1 MLIVELK
8 SEALK
13 ERHWKTLMRKLHVN
27 WVLSDLNLGQV
38 WDVDLQKNEMIV
50 KDVILVAQG
59 EMALEEF
66 LKQVILLF
74 HPQNWVKCVNV
85 LHGCLVVFVIFC
97 ESVKDHYCQHNNY
110 YVLVS
115 SAVPAS
121 NNTSDIHLNYAI
133 ILARLWYKH
142 DRLVY
147 LIEQNSKF

>member
-66 LKQVILLF
+66 LKQVNISF
-74 HPQNWVKCVNV
+74 HSQNWVK
-85 LHGCLVVFVIFC
+85 FVDGSSWRFC
-97 ESVKDHYCQHNNY
+97 SFSYM
-110 YVLVS
+110 YVL
-115 SAVPAS
+115 
-121 NNTSDIHLNYAI
+121 
-133 ILARLWYKH
+133 W
-142 DRLVY
+142 
-147 LIEQNSKF
+147 NS

>member
-66 LKQVILLF
+66 LKQVIISF
-74 HPQNWVKCVNV
+74 HPQNWVEF
-85 LHGCLVVFVIFC
+85 LVGSSWLFC
-97 ESVKDHYCQHNNY
+97 SFCYM
-110 YVLVS
+110 YVL
-115 SAVPAS
+115 
-121 NNTSDIHLNYAI
+121 
-133 ILARLWYKH
+133 W
-142 DRLVY
+142 
-147 LIEQNSKF
+147 NS

>member
-27 WVLSDLNLGQV
+27 WVLSDLSLGQV

-66 LKQVILLF
+66 LKQVILSIL
-74 HPQNWVKCVNV
+74 PQGFLTCVIV
-85 LHGCLVVFVIFC
+85 LCGCLVAFVIF
-97 ESVKDHYCQHNNY
+97 
-110 YVLVS
+110 
-115 SAVPAS
+115 
-121 NNTSDIHLNYAI
+121 
-133 ILARLWYKH
+133 
-142 DRLVY
+142 
-147 LIEQNSKF
+147 

>member
-27 WVLSDLNLGQV
+27 WVLSDLSLGQV

-66 LKQVILLF
+66 LKQVILSIL
-74 HPQNWVKCVNV
+74 PQGFLTCVIV
-85 LHGCLVVFVIFC
+85 LCGCSVASVIF
-97 ESVKDHYCQHNNY
+97 
-110 YVLVS
+110 
-115 SAVPAS
+115 
-121 NNTSDIHLNYAI
+121 
-133 ILARLWYKH
+133 
-142 DRLVY
+142 
-147 LIEQNSKF
+147 

>member
-1 MLIVELK
+1 MIVELK

-66 LKQVILLF
+66 LKQVRPSCILRAWLLS
-74 HPQNWVKCVNV
+74 VV
-85 LHGCLVVFVIFC
+85 LYKIEEMLHKTIPHHNYNYSPAVTFSETLTNTW
-97 ESVKDHYCQHNNY
+97 SV
-110 YVLVS
+110 L
-115 SAVPAS
+115 
-121 NNTSDIHLNYAI
+121 
-133 ILARLWYKH
+133 
-142 DRLVY
+142 
-147 LIEQNSKF
+147 QNSFRFH

>member
-1 MLIVELK
+1 MIVELK

-66 LKQVILLF
+66 LKQVRPSCILRSWLLSVVLF
-74 HPQNWVKCVNV
+74 KIEKT
-85 LHGCLVVFVIFC
+85 LHETIP
-97 ESVKDHYCQHNNY
+97 HHN
-110 YVLVS
+110 
-115 SAVPAS
+115 
-121 NNTSDIHLNYAI
+121 
-133 ILARLWYKH
+133 
-142 DRLVY
+142 
-147 LIEQNSKF
+147 

>member
-1 MLIVELK
+1 MIVELK

-66 LKQVILLF
+66 LKQVRPSCILSAWLLSVVLYKVEKTF
-74 HPQNWVKCVNV
+74 LRNCKCR
-85 LHGCLVVFVIFC
+85 
-97 ESVKDHYCQHNNY
+97 D
-110 YVLVS
+110 
-115 SAVPAS
+115 
-121 NNTSDIHLNYAI
+121 
-133 ILARLWYKH
+133 
-142 DRLVY
+142 
-147 LIEQNSKF
+147 